1 MQLSYVHGASDE
13 PLKGQTVGDC
23 FDASA
28 RRFPDREALVVRHQ
42 DVRWTYAELSRRVDA
57 FAAGLLSLDLEPGA
71 RVGIWAPNCAEW
83 VVAQFATAKAGL
95 VLVNINPA
103 YRLAE
108 LEFAI
113 NRVGCEALIVAP
125 RLKSSDYIAMLGE
138 LCPTLTDCRPGR
150 LHCKR
155 LPTLRW
161 LIRLG
166 EESSP
171 GFLNYDAVAARAEG
185 GEATRERGD
194 PARGGGRS
202 RGSRRRADERASRA
216 RRRGRRADR
225 DRRHLFL
232 RLSGRS
238 RRARA
243 PCRRASASPAR
254 VARRC
259 GRADNKRAIAAQR
272 RLGVALA
279 DALRISSASEPAEPR
294 RTS

>member
-1 MQLSYVHGASDE
+1 MYASSDALWMVGVAF
-13 PLKGQTVGDC
+13 PLA
-23 FDASA
+23 ASMAAPSTLMDA
-28 RRFPDREALVVRHQ
+28 RRVFFLAATLALALTLGLERQALGRRGRVRGGVGAVVRRAN
-42 DVRWTYAELSRRVDA
+42 DER
-57 FAAGLLSLDLEPGA
+57 GG
-71 RVGIWAPNCAEW
+71 
-83 VVAQFATAKAGL
+83 
-95 VLVNINPA
+95 
-103 YRLAE
+103 
-108 LEFAI
+108 
-113 NRVGCEALIVAP
+113 
-125 RLKSSDYIAMLGE
+125 
-138 LCPTLTDCRPGR
+138 
-150 LHCKR
+150 
-155 LPTLRW
+155 
-161 LIRLG
+161 
-166 EESSP
+166 
-171 GFLNYDAVAARAEG
+171 AVAARAEG
-185 GEATRERGD
+185 GGATRERGD

-279 DALRISSASEPAEPR
+279 DALRISSASESAQRLATSSRRNLTRPSWFGGLGSISPPSTRKSNGMFAFENCFRGELAPSPARGDREARARRSGAHTPR
-294 RTS
+294 RARDPRANTRGAFASVVGAFGDRANRRRPRTSRVARSR